1 MAGGWSHGRQSPA
14 VPGTERFA
22 GGGFEKGRRL
32 GAIWGPLSP
41 QDGVCGAL
49 RVEMLT
55 RSEKRPRG
63 ATKRLFL
70 LLCVR
75 NTARAALQVGTE
87 E

>member
-1 MAGGWSHGRQSPA
+1 M
-14 VPGTERFA
+14 
-22 GGGFEKGRRL
+22 
-32 GAIWGPLSP
+32 WGPLSP